1 MQLASLSNHDDDE
14 GNDPNKTRQKFNEEN
29 KNFER
34 TNVLNIIINWF
45 LTDLCFIK
53 SDRCDFDFAGNTQ
66 KEAVNLN
73 FSFSKHFGL
82 CEHAL
87 ERWSNLNEYFQW

>member
-29 KNFER
+29 KNFEQ

-53 SDRCDFDFAGNTQ
+53 SDRCDFDLPEIPIKRLSILIFRSRNILDCVNT
-66 KEAVNLN
+66 L
-73 FSFSKHFGL
+73 
-82 CEHAL
+82 
-87 ERWSNLNEYFQW
+87 